1 MDDQDEQEADVS
13 NQNPDPDNNSPAEG
27 KHQEEID
34 ELEAK
39 LDDLQA
45 ELDLTDEEFERR
57 LLKRLEQE
65 IKANQLQLERDLRAE
80 VASEKK
86 RIVNI
91 AVSICQALALP
102 LR

>member
-1 MDDQDEQEADVS
+1 MEAKE
-13 NQNPDPDNNSPAEG
+13 N

-45 ELDLTDEEFERR
+45 ELDLSDEDFERR

-65 IKANQLQLERDLRAE
+65 IKANQL
-80 VASEKK
+80 
-86 RIVNI
+86 
-91 AVSICQALALP
+91 
-102 LR
+102 

>member
-1 MDDQDEQEADVS
+1 MDNEDELDVDVS
-13 NQNPDPDNNSPAEG
+13 NQIPDPENGSPAEG

-65 IKANQLQLERDLRAE
+65 IKANQL
-80 VASEKK
+80 
-86 RIVNI
+86 
-91 AVSICQALALP
+91 
-102 LR
+102 